1 MLANTYDGKLIA
13 LCGLDGS
20 GKTTQSKLL
29 LSWLTK
35 KRIKASYTVEPTN
48 EFIGRL
54 IRKEI
59 LRASRKMSSEC
70 EGLLFAADRAYHVYE
85 QVIPLLKKGQY
96 LVSDRYVYSS
106 IAYQGAR
113 GADIEWL
120 WKINEFTVEPDL
132 AIFIDV
138 DPDSGIKRKG
148 DKLDNFERVIDLQKN
163 VREIFLDLTKDN
175 KLFKVDGNQ
184 DKHEVHKAIV
194 NLVQKHIVK

>member
-59 LRASRKMSSEC
+59 LRASRKMPPEC
-70 EGLLFAADRAYHVYE
+70 EGLIFAADRAYHIYE
-85 QVIPLLKKGQY
+85 QVVPQLKKGLY

-120 WKINEFTVEPDL
+120 WKINEFTVAPDL

-138 DPDSGIKRKG
+138 DTDSGIKRKG
-148 DKLDNFERVIDLQKN
+148 EKLDNFEKIINLQKE
-163 VREIFLDLTKDN
+163 VREIFLDLTKED
-175 KLFKVDGNQ
+175 KLIKVDGNR

-194 NLVQKHIVK
+194 NLVQKYIVK